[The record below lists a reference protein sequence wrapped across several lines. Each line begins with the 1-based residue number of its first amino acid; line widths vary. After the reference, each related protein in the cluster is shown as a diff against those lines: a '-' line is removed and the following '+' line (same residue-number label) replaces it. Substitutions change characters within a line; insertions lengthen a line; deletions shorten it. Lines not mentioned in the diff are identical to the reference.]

1 MAHVYLDGSVKAKIR
16 IAQGNQVTDLMSSGW
31 TDERHTDYISSME
44 ASFINRLYNHGN
56 NADKKDPG
64 ANGFKVLQRGAV
76 VWKKVEFERPNACAQ
91 VGAKQSPPAS
101 RWIQRFTS
109 RDCSSSA
116 GGDGAE
122 TSVGDHE
129 SGIRTI
135 PGGTPLFHR
144 RELGACKGENLLN
157 ENSEGSDQNF
167 ADDDEAEV
175 DEESSKACKKRRLSS
190 SSTYCPQMTKLQV
203 QQVKLHAPE
212 EVAVEKAQRHGQGK
226 GMAFDLNCT
235 LAQEEDILQDDMN
248 MEEEIDFDLNCTP
261 AQEEDILQDD
271 MNMEEEMDFDLN
283 CTPAQEED
291 ILQDDMNMEEEEEGI
306 SPGHDAVGELQYSC
320 HEQSVVHL

>member
-190 SSTYCPQMTKLQV
+190 SSTYCPQMTNWIKASNLERRVMDLTSKNKKLKQ
-203 QQVKLHAPE
+203 KLKKKNE
-212 EVAVEKAQRHGQGK
+212 LMETMCFVIVLGMSIVASLVS
-226 GMAFDLNCT
+226 MWSN
-235 LAQEEDILQDDMN
+235 
-248 MEEEIDFDLNCTP
+248 
-261 AQEEDILQDD
+261 
-271 MNMEEEMDFDLN
+271 
-283 CTPAQEED
+283 
-291 ILQDDMNMEEEEEGI
+291 
-306 SPGHDAVGELQYSC
+306 
-320 HEQSVVHL
+320 